1 MLVFVSSTIRM
12 CVINRAFDY
21 KNERGEACGQGSLV
35 PVKTAIIRLKK
46 IRFYKGEI
54 KSGATF
60 HISIGHH
67 TIPATIT
74 LFTDTETEGREVN
87 RRLII

>member
-1 MLVFVSSTIRM
+1 MYTIT
-12 CVINRAFDY
+12 RAFDY
-21 KNERGEACGQGSLV
+21 KNERGEACGQGSLF

-46 IRFYKGEI
+46 IRFYKGDI
-54 KSGATF
+54 KSGSTF

-67 TIPATIT
+67 TIPATLT
-74 LFTDTETEGREVN
+74 LFTDTETEGKEVK